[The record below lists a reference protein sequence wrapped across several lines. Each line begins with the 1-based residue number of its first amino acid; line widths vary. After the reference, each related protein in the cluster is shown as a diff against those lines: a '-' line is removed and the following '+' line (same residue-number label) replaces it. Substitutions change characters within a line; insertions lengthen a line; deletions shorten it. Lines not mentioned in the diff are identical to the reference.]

1 MHSCACECVCV
12 CVCMSECVETAG
24 DFLLNILL
32 NDPLFYM
39 KPFLASTH
47 LLLLSKE
54 ASNSFYTTAVSKIT
68 ILKMK
73 DEFCCNY
80 FDNFPSNKHLTKAL
94 AVRYLNRFGSIFRGS
109 YHINGQFIH
118 KNKNFKINQ
127 IPGHMG

>member
-1 MHSCACECVCV
+1 M
-12 CVCMSECVETAG
+12 ETAG

-94 AVRYLNRFGSIFRGS
+94 AVKYLNRFGSIFCGS
-109 YHINGQFIH
+109 YHINGEFIDG
-118 KNKNFKINQ
+118 NKNFKRL
-127 IPGHMG
+127 